1 MVQDLWETHYQI
13 LLIIFLKEFIELNVY
28 MNMVIRNA
36 EWNAKITSAFLN
48 AQALKIM

>member
-28 MNMVIRNA
+28 MNMVTRNA
-36 EWNAKITSAFLN
+36 ELNAKITSAFMN
-48 AQALKIM
+48 TQVLK